1 MINEKFLQNSD
12 KKIKIVVNSS
22 VLEKLQEGVQ
32 DYGGIYDDDKDFDR
46 A

>member
-22 VLEKLQEGVQ
+22 DERYVGILENGNIKMPSYSIAIV
-32 DYGGIYDDDKDFDR
+32 K
-46 A
+46 